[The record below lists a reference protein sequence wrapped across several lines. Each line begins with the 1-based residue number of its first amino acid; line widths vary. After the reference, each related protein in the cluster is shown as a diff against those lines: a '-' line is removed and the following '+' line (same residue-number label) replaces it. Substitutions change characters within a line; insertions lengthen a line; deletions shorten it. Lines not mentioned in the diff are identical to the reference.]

1 MSVTFKQLL
10 ETSYIQVNTKI
21 EELNRFIEM
30 TRTLSIKTNS
40 HIKIITSLVNELT
53 DSDDILTLVD
63 TELAAT
69 GYSSKYTHTT
79 NTNKYLG
86 KGTPDVPLNST
97 ANHTVNVNITDKK
110 STKADEPGSSNNFN
124 ERNPGSS
131 TNEQTRVHAIAEIK
145 QPVIRDNE
153 ENILAQVLDSYKNEN
168 QKLWES
174 LKKGQS
180 DTDFIKGVFEKLL
193 DSFTKQKTSESPVFL
208 KGERDSLQPCTC
220 LNCLK
225 SMTLGQKPGVVPQ
238 QVSQSCYVPQHPLKR
253 QTNCLHNQGS
263 ENFNEEESM
272 RSLKEGGERGR
283 RDENTS
289 ERNRRPQNESGI
301 NGMFKQYLELKKE
314 FERMSE
320 DKNRQVN
327 DLTRMLEDT
336 RVKSELLLKE
346 VESLSTQKSVW
357 ENSTRDVMSQMKLSS
372 EKAISDFSQKNK
384 NMEREIWKLE
394 NQIETLNN
402 ENENLRKQVKDGQK
416 WKNEEEFYKVKMGKM
431 EADLRDLEANFK
443 ETTNRNAELIN
454 LLEKG
459 NENRSKTRVTS
470 ETTTVD
476 FNDDLLKCM
485 YSQADYIETGMGA
498 VFVNSIFKGN

>member
-53 DSDDILTLVD
+53 DSDDILTLID

-79 NTNKYLG
+79 NTNKYIS
-86 KGTPDVPLNST
+86 KGVSEIPINSPG
-97 ANHTVNVNITDKK
+97 NQTVNVNISDKK
-110 STKADEPGSSNNFN
+110 SIKADDPGTSNNFN

-145 QPVIRDNE
+145 QSGPRDNE
-153 ENILAQVLDSYKNEN
+153 ENVLARVLDSYKNEN

-174 LKKGQS
+174 LKKGQT

-193 DSFTKQKTSESPVFL
+193 DSFTKQKTNESPIFL
-208 KGERDSLQPCTC
+208 KAERDSLQPCTC

-225 SMTLGQKPGVVPQ
+225 SMTHSQKPGVIPQ
-238 QVSQSCYVPQHPLKR
+238 HVSQSCYVPQNPLKR
-253 QTNCLHNQGS
+253 HTNCLHNNGS
-263 ENFNEEESM
+263 ENFNEGESM
-272 RSLKEGGERGR
+272 RSLKEGLERVRG
-283 RDENTS
+283 DENNS

-314 FERMSE
+314 FEKMSDE
-320 DKNRQVN
+320 KNRQVG

-336 RVKSELLLKE
+336 KTKSELLLKE
-346 VESLSTQKSVW
+346 VESLSTQKNIW
-357 ENSTRDVMSQMKLSS
+357 ENSTREMINQIKFTS
-372 EKAISDFSQKNK
+372 EKSTNDFNQKNK
-384 NMEREIWKLE
+384 NMERELWKLE
-394 NQIETLNN
+394 NQIEALNN
-402 ENENLRKQVKDGQK
+402 ENENLRKQLKDGQK
-416 WKNEEEFYKVKMGKM
+416 WKNEEEFYKIKTGKM
-431 EADLRDLEANFK
+431 EADLRDLEINLK
-443 ETTNRNAELIN
+443 ETTNRNLELMN

-459 NENRSKTRVTS
+459 NETRSNMRITS

-485 YSQADYIETGMGA
+485 YSQADYIETGMGSA
-498 VFVNSIFKGN
+498 LANSIFKGN